1 MRSFCSNDPGPNLSD
16 LDLESNPNQFHMA
29 CWARIVTYFTGT
41 ILFLM
46 SECTKSMWQSV
57 TIVWQAACH
66 TFCSGIRSQSNQ
78 NRIQSARWVSIV
90 LTSVSQLSFRSFL
103 TAGWTKTD
111 VTIVWQLCD
120 KQLVTHLSQPDSP
133 PWIILIESRCK
144 KYRWVGPV
152 GHPDTAI
159 QL

>member
-1 MRSFCSNDPGPNLSD
+1 
-16 LDLESNPNQFHMA
+16 MA

-46 SECTKSMWQSV
+46 FPTSECTKSMWQSV

-111 VTIVWQLCD
+111 MTIVWQAACHT
-120 KQLVTHLSQPDSP
+120 LVTARFSILNNSDRVQMQEISMGGSGGRPRHLKPSVDARFSLLNSF
-133 PWIILIESRCK
+133 WYRFWGSR
-144 KYRWVGPV
+144 G
-152 GHPDTAI
+152 
-159 QL
+159 

>member
-1 MRSFCSNDPGPNLSD
+1 
-16 LDLESNPNQFHMA
+16 MA

-46 SECTKSMWQSV
+46 FPTSECTKSMWQSV

-111 VTIVWQLCD
+111 VTIVWQAACHT
-120 KQLVTHLSQPDSP
+120 LVTARFSILNNSDRVQMQEISMGGSGGSPRHRNPAVEAWFIFLSSFWP
-133 PWIILIESRCK
+133 ILGSR
-144 KYRWVGPV
+144 G
-152 GHPDTAI
+152 
-159 QL
+159 